1 LNGVI
6 RYSVGID
13 RYDGILIVDVP
24 ISEVDVPDPAHL
36 RRSLRY
42 PGAMDLEPEAAIE
55 AARDPDAL
63 IARDPRSRTG
73 EAIRVVGYSPLA
85 RRVLVIVLLPHEHPP
100 GGRLHVATA
109 SPASQSLRDAY
120 AKDEEELE

>member
-1 LNGVI
+1 MNIVI
-6 RYSVGID
+6 HCIVGID
-13 RYDGILIVDVP
+13 HYDGIPVVDLP
-24 ISEVDVPDPAHL
+24 ISEVDVPDPVHL
-36 RRSLRY
+36 QRSLRY
-42 PGAMDLEPEAAIE
+42 PGAMDLEPEAAVE
-55 AARDPDAL
+55 AALDPDAL

-100 GGRLHVATA
+100 GGRWHVATA
-109 SPASQSLRDAY
+109 WPASRSLRDTY